1 MLKILICED
10 LVGESTRLEK
20 FVDNYFNFKK
30 ISHTITVYDNAE
42 DGIFDYENDKTYD
55 IALLDI
61 ILPHKTG
68 IDLAKVIRKY
78 DQFCNIIFIT
88 SSREFAIESYQVKAF
103 NYLLKPFDE
112 KSLSVLLEDL
122 MVSIKNHDDKFVTLT
137 SRYGCYKIKLRDVIY
152 VESFKRQITFHID
165 KQDDIIVNDK
175 LDNIEGILNDSR
187 FLRCHKSYLI
197 NMDQVSM
204 LESRSFKFSNGMVAP
219 IPKENLNT
227 VKQKYFDYLYNKV
240 EE

>member
-10 LVGESTRLEK
+10 LVGESARLEK
-20 FVDNYFNFKK
+20 FVDNYFNLKK
-30 ISHTITVYDNAE
+30 ISHTINVYNNAE

-122 MVSIKNHDDKFVTLT
+122 MESIKNHDDKFVTLT

-165 KQDDIIVNDK
+165 KQEDIIVNDK
-175 LDNIEGILNDSR
+175 LDNIEEILNDGR

-219 IPKENLNT
+219 IPKEN
-227 VKQKYFDYLYNKV
+227 
-240 EE
+240 